1 MRILKRYTTDGGSMK
16 KENKENF
23 ETKLKKLEDIVLKLE
38 NEETPLEES
47 IKLFEEGVNISKE
60 LNEKLIEIK
69 GKIEV
74 IKKDAEDKIKLEELK
89 DI

>member
-1 MRILKRYTTDGGSMK
+1 MK

-23 ETKLKKLEDIVLKLE
+23 ETKLKKLEEIVSKLE

-47 IKLFEEGVNISKE
+47 IKLFEEGVIISKE

-89 DI
+89 DIW

>member
-1 MRILKRYTTDGGSMK
+1 MK

-23 ETKLKKLEDIVLKLE
+23 ETKLKKLEEIVLKLE
-38 NEETPLEES
+38 SEETPLEDS

-60 LNEKLIEIK
+60 LNEKLIQIK

>member
-1 MRILKRYTTDGGSMK
+1 MK
-16 KENKENF
+16 KETNKNDF
-23 ETKLKKLEDIVLKLE
+23 EIKLKKLEEIVLKLE
-38 NEETPLEES
+38 NEETPIDEA

-60 LNEKLIEIK
+60 LNEKLLEIK

-74 IKKDAEDKIKLEELK
+74 IKKDAEGKIRLEEIE